1 MNHLFKRLLTT
12 SQQTYTKLFV
22 DSMIKETLV
31 EFADSFLHFRD
42 TMRNISK
49 VFVWRL
55 RREAR
60 ATSIIY
66 QLGPKPNASDL
77 ENKFIIREEIILKSL
92 ERIKTQNLT
101 Y

>member
-1 MNHLFKRLLTT
+1 
-12 SQQTYTKLFV
+12 
-22 DSMIKETLV
+22 
-31 EFADSFLHFRD
+31 
-42 TMRNISK
+42 MRNARK

-66 QLGPKPNASDL
+66 QRGAKPDVSDL
-77 ENKFIIREEIILKSL
+77 ENKFIVREEIVLNESP
-92 ERIKTQNLT
+92 ESRIKTQYLM